1 MTDRI
6 AILGSTGSIGTQAIA
21 VAQAH
26 GIRVTALAANPRV
39 EELVRQA
46 QLDEGPIL
54 SLKEVERREIQRAI
68 AQYGTTTQGKRM
80 AAKELGIGLATL
92 YRKLEELGI

>member
-1 MTDRI
+1 MEKID
-6 AILGSTGSIGTQAIA
+6 
-21 VAQAH
+21 
-26 GIRVTALAANPRV
+26 LAALTAPCSCGR
-39 EELVRQA
+39 EHK
-46 QLDEGPIL
+46 I

>member
-1 MTDRI
+1 MGPDG
-6 AILGSTGSIGTQAIA
+6 ILGEDTLPQEILSNTWQDKLP
-21 VAQAH
+21 VK
-26 GIRVTALAANPRV
+26 RK
-39 EELVRQA
+39 ELVRQE